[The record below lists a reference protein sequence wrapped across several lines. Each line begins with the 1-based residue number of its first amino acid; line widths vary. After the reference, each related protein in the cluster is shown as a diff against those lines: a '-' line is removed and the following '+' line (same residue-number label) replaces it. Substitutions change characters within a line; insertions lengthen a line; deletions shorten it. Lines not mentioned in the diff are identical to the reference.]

1 MATPEARVNR
11 FRSYL
16 PDPAQTATVDLAN
29 RTVSGGR
36 RPRFRRAMPAVAL
49 AGVLM
54 IVGLMTYR
62 GLHDGAPVRA
72 AQDTT
77 SGATTTAVATSPA
90 WGTVLH
96 IRPDALTLPADA
108 ATVAK
113 VAEALRQQVAAF
125 GVADASITVAG
136 DHIDIRLPNVSVAA
150 ARTMVP
156 ASQIIDGVKAMD
168 YAAPEAFGK
177 DPDLPVEG
185 IPGSLQSYIAANF
198 PNALSTVEVVLQT
211 DAAHGSHVVWSFDS
225 LAGEKV
231 VPVPGLP
238 PSIDFFVDRPMV
250 MSGGMTADV
259 WDTGSCSEPNEWSL
273 LFECD
278 GSGRRTDTEVTFVGR
293 VDRSVTLVEGRYRSG
308 APVSATVE
316 NGWFMFVG
324 DAKRGVPQSLN
335 ALDATGKAIGTPI
348 IPNLNQG

>member
-11 FRSYL
+11 FRNYL
-16 PDPAQTATVDLAN
+16 PDPTPTATMDLAN
-29 RTVSGGR
+29 RAVTDR

-49 AGVLM
+49 AGVLA

-62 GLHDGAPVRA
+62 GLREGTPVRA
-72 AQDTT
+72 AQQST
-77 SGATTTAVATSPA
+77 SGETTTAVEAPRP
-90 WGTVLH
+90 WGTVVH
-96 IRPDALTLPADA
+96 IRPDTPTLPADA

-113 VAEALRQQVAAF
+113 VAEALRVRVASF
-125 GVADASITVAG
+125 GVADASITVTG
-136 DHIDIRLPNVSVAA
+136 DHIDIRLPNVSVSE
-150 ARTMVP
+150 ARAIVP
-156 ASQIIDGVKAMD
+156 GSQIIDGVKAMD
-168 YAAPEAFGK
+168 YASPEAFGVN
-177 DPDLPVEG
+177 PDLPVTG

-211 DAAHGSHVVWSFDS
+211 DVAHGNHVVWSFDS

-231 VPVPGLP
+231 VSVPGLP
-238 PSIDFFVDRPMV
+238 PSIDFFVDRPKQT
-250 MSGGMTADV
+250 SGGMAADG

-273 LFECD
+273 LVECD

-308 APVSATVE
+308 APVAATVE

-324 DAKRGVPQSLN
+324 DAKRGVPRSLN
-335 ALDATGKAIGTPI
+335 AMDATGKAIGTPI